1 MRFINEKHETNFN
14 ILLKRSR
21 IDLRDC
27 ERKAFFYIIASNQD
41 LLEQI
46 DKIYD
51 FNKNLLR
58 ETVEDEDGNRYF
70 KDIIM
75 SSSTKRL
82 LNLAIQLY
90 NSYLNNQ
97 SVVDTFSFLDSN
109 NFEIAINSIKIRFDR

>member
-1 MRFINEKHETNFN
+1 MRFASEKHETNFN
-14 ILLKRSR
+14 ILLKRSG

-27 ERKAFFYIIASNQD
+27 ERKSFFYIIASNQD

-51 FNKNLLR
+51 FDKNLLR

-70 KDIIM
+70 EDVRM
-75 SSSTKRL
+75 SSSSKRL

-97 SVVDTFSFLDSN
+97 SVIDTFSLLDSN
-109 NFEIAINSIKIRFDR
+109 NFEIAIDSIKIRFNR